1 MLGHSVIELCGGQSG
16 HPPQPQTDIT
26 LLCSRDTHTTILIH
40 HVLAAAF
47 FKNKFRKAL
56 NLESIVS

>member
-47 FKNKFRKAL
+47 LRI
-56 NLESIVS
+56 NLEKLSI